1 MTMRMKMFALIALAA
16 AAFAQGPPPGRGGR
30 GRMGFDGP
38 AGAGGPLESGAW
50 ILRGGVKNSPFSA
63 DVVTES
69 SLTLADGNHIRQTVN
84 SKVYRDSEGRTRRE
98 QAVNLNGLAP
108 STGTQQM
115 VFINDPVA
123 GLSYSLN
130 AKDHT
135 GTKFV
140 RNGDGRGGQ
149 HLSTDASGSRPRG
162 LGPDGRGMGR
172 RNAAADQN
180 LKTESLG
187 RQTIEG
193 VQAEGRRTTMTI
205 PGRSGGKRFAA
216 AYRRRDL
223 VLTGTSDYDTF
234 QALGSAQWRDR
245 NPAGQHQPQ
254 RTAARPVRSAGR
266 LQGQRV
272 RFRYAAAARRTR
284 AVVEAVAR
292 LAGHMRGMAA

>member
-1 MTMRMKMFALIALAA
+1 MTMRMTMVALIALAA

-38 AGAGGPLESGAW
+38 AGLGGPLEAGAW
-50 ILRGGVKNSPFSA
+50 MLRGGVKNSPFSA

-108 STGTQQM
+108 SSSMQQM

-123 GLSYSLN
+123 GVSYSLN
-130 AKDHT
+130 AKEHT

-149 HLSTDASGSRPRG
+149 HLS
-162 LGPDGRGMGR
+162 PDGRGMGR

-193 VQAEGRRTTMTI
+193 VQAEGHRTTLTI
-205 PGRSGGKRFAA
+205 
-216 AYRRRDL
+216 
-223 VLTGTSDYDTF
+223 
-234 QALGSAQWRDR
+234 
-245 NPAGQHQPQ
+245 PAGQ
-254 RTAARPVRSAGR
+254 AGND
-266 LQGQRV
+266 LPLHI
-272 RFRYAAAARRTR
+272 
-284 AVVEAVAR
+284 VVETWYSPELQTTVLSKHSDPRNGETVTR
-292 LAGHMRGMAA
+292 LVNISRSEPQHT

>member
-1 MTMRMKMFALIALAA
+1 MTMRMTMVALIALAA

-38 AGAGGPLESGAW
+38 GGPGGPMESGAW

-63 DVVTES
+63 EVVTES

-108 STGTQQM
+108 STSMQQM

-123 GLSYSLN
+123 GVSYSLN
-130 AKDHT
+130 AKEHT

-149 HLSTDASGSRPRG
+149 YVSTDASGPRPRG

-193 VQAEGRRTTMTI
+193 VQAEGRRTTLTI
-205 PGRSGGKRFAA
+205 
-216 AYRRRDL
+216 
-223 VLTGTSDYDTF
+223 
-234 QALGSAQWRDR
+234 
-245 NPAGQHQPQ
+245 PAGQAGNDLPLHIVAETWYSPELQTTVLSKHSDPRNGETVTRLVNVSRSEPQ
-254 RTAARPVRSAGR
+254 HTLFEAPADYKVSESAFGMPRP
-266 LQGQRV
+266 
-272 RFRYAAAARRTR
+272 
-284 AVVEAVAR
+284 
-292 LAGHMRGMAA
+292 RGGPVPSSKQ